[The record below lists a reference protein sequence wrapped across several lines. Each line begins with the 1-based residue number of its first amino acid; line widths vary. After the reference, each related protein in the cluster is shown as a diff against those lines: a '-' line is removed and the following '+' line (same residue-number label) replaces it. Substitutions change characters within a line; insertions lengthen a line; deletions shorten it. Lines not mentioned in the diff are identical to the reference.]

1 MDKIS
6 NHDIGGLNMEQN
18 TLQSRRERYLTFYLG
33 EEQYG
38 IAIDRIKEIIA
49 MMKVTHVP
57 KTPEYIKGVINLRGS
72 IIPVVDT
79 RLRFG
84 METRESDM
92 NTTIVIVEVDK
103 VNIGFIVDRVEEVA
117 SIDSANLSE
126 PPKFGNNIDTDFICS
141 MAQME
146 ENVVMIL
153 DVLKLFE
160 ADELISL
167 EQIQKTQTQT
177 GE

>member
-1 MDKIS
+1 
-6 NHDIGGLNMEQN
+6 MEQN
-18 TLQSRRERYLTFYLG
+18 TTQSRRERYLTFFLG

-49 MMKVTHVP
+49 LMKVTYVP
-57 KTPEYIKGVINLRGS
+57 KTPSYMKGVINLRGS

-79 RLRFG
+79 RTRFG
-84 METRESDM
+84 MEPQEETM
-92 NTTIVIVEVDK
+92 HTAIIIVEVDK
-103 VNIGFIVDRVEEVA
+103 VNVGFIVDRVEEVA
-117 SIDSANLSE
+117 SIDSSHLGVA
-126 PPKFGNNIDTDFICS
+126 PKFGSSVDTDFICS
-141 MAQME
+141 MAQIE

-160 ADELISL
+160 ADELMSL
-167 EQIQKTQTQT
+167 EQITQTSE

>member
-1 MDKIS
+1 
-6 NHDIGGLNMEQN
+6 MEQN
-18 TLQSRRERYLTFYLG
+18 TLQSRRERYLTFFLG

-49 MMKVTHVP
+49 IMKVTNVP
-57 KTPEYIKGVINLRGS
+57 KTPEYMRGVINLRGS

-84 METRESDM
+84 METKDEDM
-92 NTTIVIVEVDK
+92 HTAIVIVEVDK
-103 VNIGFIVDRVEEVA
+103 VNVGFIVDRVEEVA
-117 SIDSANLSE
+117 SIDSTALSE
-126 PPKFGNNIDTDFICS
+126 PPRFGNNIDTDFICS

-160 ADELISL
+160 ADELVSL
-167 EQIQKTQTQT
+167 EQIQKPQT

>member
-1 MDKIS
+1 
-6 NHDIGGLNMEQN
+6 MEQN
-18 TLQSRRERYLTFYLG
+18 TTQSRRERYLTFFLG

-49 MMKVTHVP
+49 IMKVTNVP
-57 KTPEYIKGVINLRGS
+57 KTPEYMRGVINLRGS

-84 METRESDM
+84 METKEEDM
-92 NTTIVIVEVDK
+92 HTAIVIVEVDK

-117 SIDSANLSE
+117 SIDSANMSD

-146 ENVVMIL
+146 DNVVMIL

-167 EQIQKTQTQT
+167 EQIQKNQT
-177 GE
+177 EE

>member
-1 MDKIS
+1 
-6 NHDIGGLNMEQN
+6 MEQN
-18 TLQSRRERYLTFYLG
+18 TAQSRRERYLTFFLG

-49 MMKVTHVP
+49 MMKVTFVP
-57 KTPEYIKGVINLRGS
+57 KTPEYVRGVINLRGS
-72 IIPVVDT
+72 IIPVVET

-84 METRESDM
+84 MESKEEDM
-92 NTTIVIVEVDK
+92 NTTIVIVEVNK
-103 VNIGFIVDRVEEVA
+103 VNVGFIVDRVEEVA
-117 SIDSANLSE
+117 SIDSSNLSE
-126 PPKFGNNIDTDFICS
+126 PPKFGNNVDTDFICS
-141 MAQME
+141 MAQMD

-167 EQIQKTQTQT
+167 EQIQKTQTQ

>member
-1 MDKIS
+1 MES
-6 NHDIGGLNMEQN
+6 NIV
-18 TLQSRRERYLTFYLG
+18 QSRKERYLTFFLG

-38 IAIDRIKEIIA
+38 ISIDRIKEIIA
-49 MMKVTHVP
+49 MMKVTQVP
-57 KTPEYIKGVINLRGS
+57 KTPHYMRGVINLRGS

-84 METRESDM
+84 MEPQEETM
-92 NTTIVIVEVDK
+92 HTAIIIVEVEK

-117 SIDSANLSE
+117 SIDTALLSE
-126 PPKFGNNIDTDFICS
+126 PPKFGSHIDTDFICS
-141 MAQME
+141 MAQIE

-160 ADELISL
+160 ADELVSI
-167 EQIQKTQTQT
+167 EQIQQIQMRE

>member
-1 MDKIS
+1 
-6 NHDIGGLNMEQN
+6 MEQN
-18 TLQSRRERYLTFYLG
+18 TAQGRRERYLTFFLG

-49 MMKVTHVP
+49 IMKVTYVP
-57 KTPEYIKGVINLRGS
+57 KTPEYMRGVINLRGS

-79 RLRFG
+79 RTRFG
-84 METRESDM
+84 MEPQEETM
-92 NTTIVIVEVDK
+92 HTAIIIVEVDK
-103 VNIGFIVDRVEEVA
+103 VNVGFIVDRVEEVA
-117 SIDSANLSE
+117 SIDSSHLGVA
-126 PPKFGNNIDTDFICS
+126 PKFGSSVDTDFICS
-141 MAQME
+141 MAQIE

-160 ADELISL
+160 ADELVSL
-167 EQIQKTQTQT
+167 EQITQTSE

>member
-1 MDKIS
+1 
-6 NHDIGGLNMEQN
+6 MEQN
-18 TLQSRRERYLTFYLG
+18 TAQSRRERYLTFFLG
-33 EEQYG
+33 GEQYG
-38 IAIDRIKEIIA
+38 IAIGRIKEIIA
-49 MMKVTHVP
+49 IMKVTNVP
-57 KTPEYIKGVINLRGS
+57 KTPEYMRGVINLRGS

-84 METRESDM
+84 MEEREADM
-92 NTTIVIVEVDK
+92 HTAIIIVEVEK

-117 SIDSANLSE
+117 SIDSSHMSE
-126 PPKFGNNIDTDFICS
+126 PPKFGGQIDTDFICS

-160 ADELISL
+160 ADELLSL
-167 EQIQKTQTQT
+167 EQIQNIETHK

>member
-1 MDKIS
+1 
-6 NHDIGGLNMEQN
+6 MEQN
-18 TLQSRRERYLTFYLG
+18 TTQSRRERYLTFFLG

-49 MMKVTHVP
+49 IMKVTNVP
-57 KTPEYIKGVINLRGS
+57 KTPEYMRGVINLRGS

-84 METRESDM
+84 METKEEDM
-92 NTTIVIVEVDK
+92 HTAIVIVEVDK

-117 SIDSANLSE
+117 SIDSSALSE
-126 PPKFGNNIDTDFICS
+126 PPRFGNSIDTDFICS

-160 ADELISL
+160 ADELLNL
-167 EQIQKTQTQT
+167 EEIQIVHT

>member
-1 MDKIS
+1 
-6 NHDIGGLNMEQN
+6 MEQN
-18 TLQSRRERYLTFYLG
+18 NVQNRRERYLTFFLG
-33 EEQYG
+33 AEQYG

-49 MMKVTHVP
+49 IMKVTYVP
-57 KTPEYIKGVINLRGS
+57 KTPSYMKGVINLRGS

-84 METRESDM
+84 METREPDM
-92 NTTIVIVEVDK
+92 HTAIIIVEVDK

-117 SIDSANLSE
+117 SIDSSNLGAA
-126 PPKFGNNIDTDFICS
+126 PKFGSNVDTDFICS
-141 MAQME
+141 MAQIE

-160 ADELISL
+160 ADELVSL
-167 EQIQKTQTQT
+167 EQLQQTQT
-177 GE
+177 SEGE

>member
-1 MDKIS
+1 
-6 NHDIGGLNMEQN
+6 MEQN
-18 TLQSRRERYLTFYLG
+18 TTQSRRERYLTFFLG

-49 MMKVTHVP
+49 IMKVTNVP
-57 KTPEYIKGVINLRGS
+57 KTPEYMRGVINLRGS

-84 METRESDM
+84 METKEEDM
-92 NTTIVIVEVDK
+92 HTAIVIVEVDK

-117 SIDSANLSE
+117 SIDSSALSE
-126 PPKFGNNIDTDFICS
+126 PPRFGNNIDTDFICS
-141 MAQME
+141 MAQMD

-167 EQIQKTQTQT
+167 EQIQKTQT

>member
-1 MDKIS
+1 M
-6 NHDIGGLNMEQN
+6 H
-18 TLQSRRERYLTFYLG
+18 T
-33 EEQYG
+33 
-38 IAIDRIKEIIA
+38 A
-49 MMKVTHVP
+49 
-57 KTPEYIKGVINLRGS
+57 
-72 IIPVVDT
+72 
-79 RLRFG
+79 
-84 METRESDM
+84 
-92 NTTIVIVEVDK
+92 IVIVEVDK

-141 MAQME
+141 MAQMD

-160 ADELISL
+160 ADELISI
-167 EQIQKTQTQT
+167 EQIQKIETQT

>member
-1 MDKIS
+1 
-6 NHDIGGLNMEQN
+6 MEQN
-18 TLQSRRERYLTFYLG
+18 TLQSRKERYLTFFLG

-49 MMKVTHVP
+49 IMKVTNVP
-57 KTPEYIKGVINLRGS
+57 KTPEYMRGVINLRGS

-84 METRESDM
+84 METKEEDM
-92 NTTIVIVEVDK
+92 HTAIVIVEVDK
-103 VNIGFIVDRVEEVA
+103 VNVGFIVDRVEEVA
-117 SIDSANLSE
+117 SIDSSNLSE
-126 PPKFGNNIDTDFICS
+126 PPKFGNNMDTDFICS

-146 ENVVMIL
+146 DNVVMIL

>member
-1 MDKIS
+1 
-6 NHDIGGLNMEQN
+6 MEQN
-18 TLQSRRERYLTFYLG
+18 TTQSRRERYLTFFLG

-49 MMKVTHVP
+49 IMKVTNVP
-57 KTPEYIKGVINLRGS
+57 KTPEYMRGVINLRGS

-84 METRESDM
+84 METKEEDM
-92 NTTIVIVEVDK
+92 HTAIVIVEVDK

-117 SIDSANLSE
+117 SIDSSALSE
-126 PPKFGNNIDTDFICS
+126 PPRFGNSIDTDFICS

-167 EQIQKTQTQT
+167 EQIQKTQT

>member
-1 MDKIS
+1 
-6 NHDIGGLNMEQN
+6 MEQN

-49 MMKVTHVP
+49 MMKVTNVP
-57 KTPEYIKGVINLRGS
+57 KTPEYMRGVINLRGL
-72 IIPVVDT
+72 IIPVVDA

-84 METRESDM
+84 MEPKAEDM
-92 NTTIVIVEVDK
+92 HTAIVIVEVDK
-103 VNIGFIVDRVEEVA
+103 VSIGFIVDRVEEVA
-117 SIDSANLSE
+117 TIDASHLSE
-126 PPKFGNNIDTDFICS
+126 PPKFGSGIDADFICS
-141 MAQME
+141 MAQMG
-146 ENVVMIL
+146 ENVAMIL

-160 ADELISL
+160 ADELMSL
-167 EQIQKTQTQT
+167 ERITQTSE

>member
-1 MDKIS
+1 
-6 NHDIGGLNMEQN
+6 MEQN
-18 TLQSRRERYLTFYLG
+18 TLQSRRERYLTFFLG

-49 MMKVTHVP
+49 IMKVTNVP
-57 KTPEYIKGVINLRGS
+57 KTPAYMRGVINLRGS

-84 METRESDM
+84 METKEEDM
-92 NTTIVIVEVDK
+92 HTAIVIVEVDK

-117 SIDSANLSE
+117 SIESSKLSE

-167 EQIQKTQTQT
+167 EQIQKIETQT

>member
-1 MDKIS
+1 
-6 NHDIGGLNMEQN
+6 MERN
-18 TLQSRRERYLTFYLG
+18 TVQSRRERYLTFFLG

-49 MMKVTHVP
+49 IMKVTNVP
-57 KTPEYIKGVINLRGS
+57 KTPEYMRGVINLRGS

-84 METRESDM
+84 METKAEDM
-92 NTTIVIVEVDK
+92 HTAIVIVEVDK

-117 SIDSANLSE
+117 SIESSNLSE
-126 PPKFGNNIDTDFICS
+126 PPKFGSNIDTDFICS
-141 MAQME
+141 MAQMD

-153 DVLKLFE
+153 DVLKLFA

-167 EQIQKTQTQT
+167 EQIQQTQTQ

>member
-1 MDKIS
+1 
-6 NHDIGGLNMEQN
+6 MEQN
-18 TLQSRRERYLTFYLG
+18 TTQSRRERYLTFFLG

-49 MMKVTHVP
+49 IMKVTYVP
-57 KTPEYIKGVINLRGS
+57 KTPEYMKGVINLRGS

-84 METRESDM
+84 MEEREADM
-92 NTTIVIVEVDK
+92 HTAIIIVEVEK
-103 VNIGFIVDRVEEVA
+103 VNVGFIVDRVEEVA
-117 SIDSANLSE
+117 SIDAAHLGVA
-126 PPKFGNNIDTDFICS
+126 PKFGSHVDTDFICS
-141 MAQME
+141 MAQIE

-153 DVLKLFE
+153 DLLKLFE
-160 ADELISL
+160 ADELVTL
-167 EQIQKTQTQT
+167 EQIQHTNTSE